1 MRIMLTVPV
10 YKDNFDWKSWDKKL
24 KDMIV
29 DHKVNL
35 IVFPEGFIGD
45 VPLDELED
53 EVQYLGDLFQCSV
66 LTGIGGIDG
75 SQWAVYYNPIPDDG
89 ETEWKVYCKHSTART
104 IGPLSIDWTHGIEKI
119 TQHNRTF
126 VRIEWV

>member
-1 MRIMLTVPV
+1 MRIMLTIPV

-45 VPLDELED
+45 VPL
-53 EVQYLGDLFQCSV
+53 
-66 LTGIGGIDG
+66 
-75 SQWAVYYNPIPDDG
+75 
-89 ETEWKVYCKHSTART
+89 AR
-104 IGPLSIDWTHGIEKI
+104 
-119 TQHNRTF
+119 
-126 VRIEWV
+126 VRQ